1 MRSFDEFL
9 RAKNERP
16 ALNALHDEVHAY
28 VAVNSSLG
36 VTTAAVSQRF
46 FGGDR
51 TTAKKHLETL
61 KEHGKVKKSK
71 YVWEAV

>member
-1 MRSFDEFL
+1 MRSFDDFL
-9 RAKNERP
+9 KAKNERP
-16 ALNALHDEVHAY
+16 SLNALHAEVHAY
-28 VAVNSSLG
+28 VAVSSPLG

-51 TTAKKHLETL
+51 AQAKTHLDTL
-61 KEHGKVKKSK
+61 KEHGKLKKSK

>member
-1 MRSFDEFL
+1 MRSFDDFL
-9 RAKNERP
+9 KAKNERP

-28 VAVNSSLG
+28 VLVNSPLG

-51 TTAKKHLETL
+51 TKAKKHLETL

-71 YVWEAV
+71 FVWEAI

>member
-9 RAKNERP
+9 KVKNERP

-51 TTAKKHLETL
+51 SEARKQLDTL
-61 KEHGKVKKSK
+61 KEHGKVRKSK

>member
-9 RAKNERP
+9 KAKNERP
-16 ALNALHDEVHAY
+16 ALNALHDELHTY
-28 VAVNSSLG
+28 IAVNSRLG

-51 TTAKKHLETL
+51 TEAKKHLDTL
-61 KEHGKVKKSK
+61 KEHGKLKKSK